1 MDSMQ
6 LDIVQSSVKQSNY
19 DKLLS
24 TRDLWRS
31 SRAWIGFS
39 LNPKPPLSL
48 RLVCGHRPQLRPPLP
63 SQRPPRAAHYEACG
77 AVVTIASDH
86 DLC

>member
-31 SRAWIGFS
+31 AKAWIGFS
-39 LNPKPPLSL
+39 LKP
-48 RLVCGHRPQLRPPLP
+48 
-63 SQRPPRAAHYEACG
+63 
-77 AVVTIASDH
+77 
-86 DLC
+86 

>member
-6 LDIVQSSVKQSNY
+6 LDTVQSSVKQSNY

-31 SRAWIGFS
+31 SRAWIVFS

-48 RLVCGHRPQLRPPLP
+48 RLVAIALTSVRRCPLSVRPA
-63 SQRPPRAAHYEACG
+63 QRTTKPAERW
-77 AVVTIASDH
+77 
-86 DLC
+86 